1 MFVFPIANSLR
12 EGTIYSL
19 VRPKKNANTLD
30 VEKKYF
36 LCLILSIDTITN
48 ICALVEKISDRKSLQ
63 TMIFSTSSDNVS
75 VLGQDERYT
84 IKYNPLPEGFPK
96 GEA

>member
-36 LCLILSIDTITN
+36 FVLDSIN
-48 ICALVEKISDRKSLQ
+48 RYYNGHMCFGRK
-63 TMIFSTSSDNVS
+63 D
-75 VLGQDERYT
+75 
-84 IKYNPLPEGFPK
+84 
-96 GEA
+96 